1 MIRLAFVDGQ
11 DRSVDVARWLTES
24 ENSADDLP
32 SGYEAAV
39 VAADDIADKRFDKAE
54 AVAKREQL
62 HEQIHQ
68 IRRLKKQ
75 GMNTKKLA
83 EMFGVC
89 ADTIR
94 VYCRKK
100 K

>member
-1 MIRLAFVDGQ
+1 V
-11 DRSVDVARWLTES
+11 E
-24 ENSADDLP
+24 LP
-32 SGYEAAV
+32 RKTSP
-39 VAADDIADKRFDKAE
+39 
-54 AVAKREQL
+54 
-62 HEQIHQ
+62 EQIRQ

-75 GMNTKKLA
+75 GMKTKKLA